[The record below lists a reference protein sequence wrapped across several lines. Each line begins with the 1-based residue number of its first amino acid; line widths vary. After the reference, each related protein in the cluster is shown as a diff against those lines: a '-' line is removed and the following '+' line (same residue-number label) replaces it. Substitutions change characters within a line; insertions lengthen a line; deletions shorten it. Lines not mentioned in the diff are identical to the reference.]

1 MLQQTRVQTVID
13 YYNRWMLKWPTLH
26 HLAQASLEEVNE
38 MWAGLGYYRR
48 ARFLLEGAKMIVAG
62 GDGFPKIVSSLR
74 KVPGIGDYT
83 AGAIA
88 SIAFKEVVPVVDGNV
103 IRVLARLKAISA
115 NPKDK
120 VTVKKFWKLA
130 AQLVDPHRPGD
141 FNQSLM
147 ELGATLCTPVNPSC
161 SSCPV
166 SGQCRALTNS
176 KLDKLVLI
184 TDYPAKSIKLKQRH
198 EFSAVCAVE
207 ISGRQDLI
215 EGDQSSSVFLLVK
228 RPDEGLLAGL
238 WEFPSVMLG
247 KEADLT
253 RRRKEMNRFL
263 KKSFRLDPQKTCS
276 VLLRE
281 DIGEFI
287 HIFTHIRLK
296 VYVELLIVHLKG
308 DMSDLFSTQSGE
320 NMTWKCVD
328 REALSSLGLTSG
340 VRKVCTM
347 VQKFKQKS
355 LSTVPA
361 AARKRTN
368 SKKPGSS

>member
-1 MLQQTRVQTVID
+1 MVKNWCPVDHATACIVPLVPLSSNSIYLQERFFLALLFQSGK
-13 YYNRWMLKWPTLH
+13 LLSLTL
-26 HLAQASLEEVNE
+26 V
-38 MWAGLGYYRR
+38 
-48 ARFLLEGAKMIVAG
+48 FIVHNCQSA
-62 GDGFPKIVSSLR
+62 
-74 KVPGIGDYT
+74 PGIYLNYFCICYGC
-83 AGAIA
+83 
-88 SIAFKEVVPVVDGNV
+88 SFKILVV
-103 IRVLARLKAISA
+103 R
-115 NPKDK
+115 
-120 VTVKKFWKLA
+120 KLA

-166 SGQCRALTNS
+166 SGQCRALTIS

-253 RRRKEMNRFL
+253 RRRKEMNHFL

-308 DMSDLFSTQSGE
+308 LRTLLLPFPLFLC
-320 NMTWKCVD
+320 KCC
-328 REALSSLGLTSG
+328 LHYNYYFIKSSNFKIFLVSLLDNEWLRLMIESIYYNH
-340 VRKVCTM
+340 M
-347 VQKFKQKS
+347 VI
-355 LSTVPA
+355 LDT
-361 AARKRTN
+361 
-368 SKKPGSS
+368 

>member
-1 MLQQTRVQTVID
+1 
-13 YYNRWMLKWPTLH
+13 
-26 HLAQASLEEVNE
+26 
-38 MWAGLGYYRR
+38 
-48 ARFLLEGAKMIVAG
+48 MIVAG
-62 GDGFPKIVSSLR
+62 GDGFPKIVSSLL

-130 AQLVDPHRPGD
+130 AQLVDPHHPGD

-166 SGQCRALTNS
+166 SGQCRALTIS

-207 ISGRQDLI
+207 ITGRQDLI

-253 RRRKEMNRFL
+253 RRRKEMNLFL
-263 KKSFRLDPQKTCS
+263 KK
-276 VLLRE
+276 
-281 DIGEFI
+281 II
-287 HIFTHIRLK
+287 
-296 VYVELLIVHLKG
+296 
-308 DMSDLFSTQSGE
+308 
-320 NMTWKCVD
+320 
-328 REALSSLGLTSG
+328 
-340 VRKVCTM
+340 
-347 VQKFKQKS
+347 
-355 LSTVPA
+355 
-361 AARKRTN
+361 
-368 SKKPGSS
+368 